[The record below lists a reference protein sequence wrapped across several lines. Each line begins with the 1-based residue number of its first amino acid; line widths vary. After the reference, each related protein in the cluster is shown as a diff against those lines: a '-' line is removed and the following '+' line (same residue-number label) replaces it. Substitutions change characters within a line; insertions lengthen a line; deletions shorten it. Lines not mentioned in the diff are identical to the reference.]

1 MIRFEHV
8 TKSYPDGTT
17 AVDDLTFE
25 VAEGEL
31 VTLVGPSG
39 CGKTTTM
46 KMVNRLIEP
55 TSGRILLDGED
66 ISALD
71 PVQLR
76 RRIGY
81 VIQQVGLF
89 PHKTVLDNTATV
101 PHLLGRPR
109 TKARARAAEL
119 LDLVGLD
126 PSTYGDRYPDQLS
139 GGQRQR
145 VGVARA
151 LAADPPV
158 LLMDEP
164 FGAVDPVVREHLQ
177 NEFLRLQST
186 LRKTVLFVTHDIE
199 EAVRLGDRIAVYG
212 AGRIEQ
218 FDTPAT
224 VLGAPATPYT
234 AEFVGADRGL
244 KRLSVTPVE
253 PGDLE
258 QPPVVRLD
266 DPAAGA
272 ADRLAADGASWAVVL
287 EADGSLHGWV
297 PAAALTGSAEASGQG
312 PGPVGAQRTPEG
324 STVRAHARRMD
335 ARLPLGAPLKQ
346 ALSTMLQHDAG
357 WVAVQDGERYLGVL
371 TPARLHSALRRST
384 TADAANVP
392 RGEISLDTVPGP
404 GGAVPG
410 LGDSGPGPGR
420 TAPGT
425 DADATATGTE
435 ATATGAKATA
445 PRADA

>member
-8 TKSYPDGTT
+8 TKRYADGTT
-17 AVDDLTFE
+17 AVDDLSFE
-25 VAEGEL
+25 VAKGEL
-31 VTLVGPSG
+31 ITLVGPSG

-55 TSGRILLDGED
+55 TDGRILLDGED
-66 ISALD
+66 IADAD
-71 PVQLR
+71 PVELR
-76 RRIGY
+76 RHIGY

-109 TKARARAAEL
+109 KAARARAAEL

-126 PSTYGDRYPDQLS
+126 PSVYGDRYPDQLS

-151 LAADPPV
+151 LAADSPV

-186 LRKTVLFVTHDIE
+186 LHKTVLFVTHDIE

-218 FDTPAT
+218 LDTPAT

-244 KRLSVTPVE
+244 KRLAVTPVE
-253 PGDLE
+253 AADLDE
-258 QPPVVRLD
+258 PPVVRLD
-266 DPAAGA
+266 DPASRA
-272 ADRLAADGASWAVVL
+272 ADALSAADAPWAVVL
-287 EADGSLHGWV
+287 DTDGSPYGWV
-297 PAAALTGSAEASGQG
+297 AADALTGPAAD
-312 PGPVGAQRTPEG
+312 RTAG
-324 STVRAHARRMD
+324 VRDLARPMT
-335 ARLPLGAPLKQ
+335 AAVPLGTPLRQ
-346 ALSTMLQHDAG
+346 ALSTLLQHDAG
-357 WVAVQDGERYLGVL
+357 WLAVLDGDRYRGVL
-371 TPARLHSALRRST
+371 TPGALHGALRRAT
-384 TADAANVP
+384 TADAADLP
-392 RGEISLDTVPGP
+392 RDEVALDTVP
-404 GGAVPG
+404 
-410 LGDSGPGPGR
+410 
-420 TAPGT
+420 
-425 DADATATGTE
+425 
-435 ATATGAKATA
+435 
-445 PRADA
+445 RA